1 MFCNPREHESSTP
14 ERPGS
19 NFALKAVQPELKITG
34 GEFVKKTLLCFLVFT
49 LASATALF
57 GADRL
62 AVAHATHIIKGKQIQ
77 LEPVTQHKIFSNVG
91 PSTNEYQANGYFVAG
106 PTNPVL
112 GHSQFMAVPFTLGTT
127 GYTLSLVKVPM
138 QWYGQGHNL
147 AQLCLYSDN
156 SGVPG
161 SQIGKCVQRGNLPAF
176 GTTNTLTTYNFTTQG
191 LKLSASTAYW
201 IVGQTPSSGAAAD
214 ATMVWC
220 AESIYEGDNISN
232 GGWGAFQPDLESV
245 AAIYGQ

>member
-1 MFCNPREHESSTP
+1 
-14 ERPGS
+14 
-19 NFALKAVQPELKITG
+19 LKITG
-34 GEFVKKTLLCFLVFT
+34 GEFVKKTLLCVLVFT

-62 AVAHATHIIKGKQIQ
+62 AIAHATHIIQGRAAQTV
-77 LEPVTQHKIFSNVG
+77 EPATQHKIYSNVG

-112 GHSQFMAVPFTLGTT
+112 GESQFMAVPFQLGATAYKLT
-127 GYTLSLVKVPM
+127 LVKVPM
-138 QWYGQGHNL
+138 QWYGQGHNI

-161 SQIGKCVQRGNLPAF
+161 SQIGKCVTHINLPAF
-176 GTTNTLTTYNFTTQG
+176 GTTNTLTTYNFTAQ
-191 LKLSASTAYW
+191 LLALSANTNYW
-201 IVGQTPSSGAAAD
+201 IVGQTPSTGAKAD

-220 AESIYEGDNISN
+220 SESTYEGYNVNSA
-232 GGWGAFQPDLESV
+232 GWGSFQPDLASV